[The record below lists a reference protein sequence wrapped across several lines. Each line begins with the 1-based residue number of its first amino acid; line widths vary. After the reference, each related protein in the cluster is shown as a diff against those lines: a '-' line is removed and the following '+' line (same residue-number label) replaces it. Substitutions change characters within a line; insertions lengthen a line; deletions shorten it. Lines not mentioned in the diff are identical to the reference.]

1 MTDIFIKKQAE
12 TEIQN
17 LYNKVSDSLQTT
29 SIIEKDFHFE
39 FSIKEEKNTIKV
51 LVYFGKKGI
60 KKVIQGTPSES
71 LNYILNDGK
80 TEEEIDEP
88 DEYIG
93 SDETGKGD
101 VFGPLITCAFYTN
114 KELTKK
120 LKQLGVR
127 DSKNLSDIQIKK
139 ISTGIKKLGNDNFE
153 IIAINPEKYNELY
166 ARFRN
171 INEILNWSH
180 SKAIENLLS
189 KVSAATIITDKFRKK
204 DLKFSK
210 KFDNDAYN
218 IIQETKA
225 EKYVAVAAA
234 SILAKQKQIEW
245 FEQKKKEGIEL
256 KRGASNEVK
265 LLIEKLIKEKDSE
278 SINKI
283 AKLHFK
289 TVKNLL

>member
-12 TEIQN
+12 SEVQN

-29 SIIEKDFHFE
+29 SIIEKDYHFE

-245 FEQKKKEGIEL
+245 FEQEKKEGIEL

-265 LLIEKLIKEKDSE
+265 SLIEKLIKEKDSE

>member
-29 SIIEKDFHFE
+29 SIIEKDYHFE

>member
-1 MTDIFIKKQAE
+1 MTDIFIKKQADSE
-12 TEIQN
+12 AQN

-29 SIIEKDFHFE
+29 PIIEKDYHFE

>member
-29 SIIEKDFHFE
+29 PIIEKDYHFE

>member
-1 MTDIFIKKQAE
+1 MTDIFIKNQAE
-12 TEIQN
+12 SETQN
-17 LYNKVSDSLQTT
+17 LYNKVSNSLQTT
-29 SIIEKDFHFE
+29 PIIEKDYHFE
-39 FSIKEEKNTIKV
+39 FSIKEEKNTVKV
-51 LVYFGKKGI
+51 LFYFGKKGI
-60 KKVIQGTPSES
+60 KKVIQGNPSES
-71 LNYILNDGK
+71 LNYILSEGK
-80 TEEEIDEP
+80 TEEEINEP
-88 DEYIG
+88 KEYIG

-114 KELTKK
+114 IELTKK